1 MLMGIIHGSTY
12 GDCVLSRY
20 NANVDVN
27 ECDEGTDECHSNA
40 TCSNTVGSYDC
51 TCVLG
56 YSGDGF
62 NCTSM
67 LTKIFIPSITN
78 LMICI
83 THRNKLV

>member
-1 MLMGIIHGSTY
+1 MRTSENLALCI
-12 GDCVLSRY
+12 
-20 NANVDVN
+20 DVN
-27 ECDEGTDECHSNA
+27 ECDEGTAKCHSNA

-67 LTKIFIPSITN
+67 LTKIFMPSITN
-78 LMICI
+78 DLYN
-83 THRNKLV
+83 T